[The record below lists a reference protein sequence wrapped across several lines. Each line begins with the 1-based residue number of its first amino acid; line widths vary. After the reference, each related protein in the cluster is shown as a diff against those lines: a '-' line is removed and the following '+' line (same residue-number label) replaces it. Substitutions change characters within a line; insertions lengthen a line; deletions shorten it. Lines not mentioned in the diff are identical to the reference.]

1 MYTDKKNGTMS
12 TDFDEIEQALSQA
25 GAHMRA
31 AEAHGMLCG
40 IICSGGQLSGPSW
53 QEEVLAGSDPQN
65 LLVVEA
71 TATLAKLAQ
80 HTLQAFE
87 SESFALELLLPDDT
101 QSLAQ
106 RTTAL
111 AQWCQ
116 GFYMGLSM
124 GGISDIQALPEDSR
138 EVLQDMV
145 DVAQLEGDESVE
157 GEEDEAAY
165 AEVVEYVRMGVLLVR
180 EELRKP

>member
-1 MYTDKKNGTMS
+1 MS
-12 TDFDEIEQALSQA
+12 MDFNEIEQALTRA

-40 IICSGGQLSGPSW
+40 IICSGGQTSGPSW
-53 QEEVLAGSDPQN
+53 QDEVLAGTDPQN
-65 LLVVEA
+65 LQVIEV
-71 TATLAKLAQ
+71 TRTLAKLAQ
-80 HTLQAFE
+80 QTLQAFE
-87 SESFALELLLPDDT
+87 NNESFALELLLPDDA

-124 GGISDIQALPEDSR
+124 GGVTDINALPDDSR
-138 EVLQDMV
+138 EILQDMIEI
-145 DVAQLEGDESVE
+145 AQLEGDESVE
-157 GEEDEAAY
+157 GEQDEAAY
-165 AEVVEYVRMGVLLVR
+165 IEVLEYVRMGVLLVR
-180 EELRKP
+180 EELREGSNK